1 VKNAPPVLRDAP
13 PVLRDAP
20 PVLRDAPPVL
30 REWYEKLTNIKA
42 RNLGARRAQF
52 KILLQSRIEKPST
65 VKFGGRWHNTRSM
78 HGVLGCTPRVQTKKQ
93 RAKAEHFICLFASPY
108 TGAHGPV
115 HHGDVVKSEHETEH

>member
-1 VKNAPPVLRDAP
+1 MKDT
-13 PVLRDAP
+13 P

-30 REWYEKLTNIKA
+30 REWYEKLANIKA

-52 KILLQSRIEKPST
+52 KILLQSRIKKPSI
-65 VKFGGRWHNTRSM
+65 VKFGGRWRSSVEEHTRSM

-93 RAKAEHFICLFASPY
+93 RAKAEHVICLFASPY

-115 HHGDVVKSEHETEH
+115 HHGDVVKSERETGH